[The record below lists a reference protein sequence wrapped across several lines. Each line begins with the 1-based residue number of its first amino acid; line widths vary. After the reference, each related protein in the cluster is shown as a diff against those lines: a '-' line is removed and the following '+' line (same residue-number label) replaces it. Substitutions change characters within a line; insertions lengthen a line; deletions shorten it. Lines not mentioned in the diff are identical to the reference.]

1 MNQLTQPGVFV
12 SAPASI
18 GLASG
23 KSVQVSARDNIT
35 AVAGKNFD
43 VSALKRFSVAVGEA
57 VSLFAQK
64 MGIKLFAGRGSIDIE
79 AQTDAMS
86 LLSAKDLTVSSADG
100 SVRVKGK
107 REIVLESGG
116 AFIRI
121 ADGNVTIG
129 GPGDLI
135 LKVITMQKQGAATL
149 HEATAVLPKPAGLF
163 DEQFT
168 LRDEHSGEILSYHP
182 YRIETA
188 DGEIHEGI
196 TDVEGR
202 TVRVYTGKGQGL
214 NIFKG

>member
-1 MNQLTQPGVFV
+1 
-12 SAPASI
+12 
-18 GLASG
+18 
-23 KSVQVSARDNIT
+23 
-35 AVAGKNFD
+35 
-43 VSALKRFSVAVGEA
+43 
-57 VSLFAQK
+57 